1 MVAVS
6 VCKDSNKISSDIPK
20 NYIWHLTFFD
30 KTVSLAVFEHINQIH
45 SWVISQRALGLTV
58 GFVPTMGAL
67 HAGHQSLVK
76 RALLDCDRVVVSIFV
91 NPTQFN
97 NADDL
102 LKYPRT
108 LANDI
113 ELLKQSDC
121 HAVFCPAISEMYL
134 ESEKTTHWDFG
145 LLSTSLEGHY
155 RPGHFDGV
163 LTIVKK
169 LFLAVAPDKA
179 FFGEK
184 DFQQLALIQKMTL
197 EEKLPVQVVACPTVR
212 EASGLAMSS
221 RNARL
226 TPQQHNI
233 ALNISRV
240 LLAAAGM
247 GRSVHPKELEEWATN
262 QLKSVEGLRLEYCA
276 LVNAARFDIPTHWT
290 EEDCVLLVAAFVGE
304 IRLIDNV
311 IVSQ

>member
-1 MVAVS
+1 MVAKS
-6 VCKDSNKISSDIPK
+6 ECKDSNKISSDIPN
-20 NYIWHLTFFD
+20 NYIWTLTFFD

-67 HAGHQSLVK
+67 HAGHQSLVE
-76 RALLDCDRVVVSIFV
+76 RALQECDRVVVSIFV

-97 NADDL
+97 NANDL

-108 LANDI
+108 LPDDL
-113 ELLKQSDC
+113 ELLNQSGC

-134 ESEKTTHWDFG
+134 EEEKTTHWDFG
-145 LLSTSLEGHY
+145 LLSTSLEGEY

-169 LFLAVAPDKA
+169 LFLAVIPDKA

-197 EEKLPVQVVACPTVR
+197 AEKLPIDVIACPTVR
-212 EASGLAMSS
+212 ESSGLAMSS
-221 RNARL
+221 RNTRL
-226 TPQQHNI
+226 TPHEREI

-240 LLAAAGM
+240 LLSAAQA
-247 GRSVHPKELEEWATN
+247 GRSMQPKELEQWATN
-262 QLKSVEGLRLEYCA
+262 ELKRVEGLRVEYCS
-276 LVNAARFDIPTHWT
+276 LVNASRFDVPLQWT
-290 EEDCVLLVAAFVGE
+290 DEDYVLLVAAFVGD

>member
-1 MVAVS
+1 
-6 VCKDSNKISSDIPK
+6 
-20 NYIWHLTFFD
+20 
-30 KTVSLAVFEHINQIH
+30 
-45 SWVISQRALGLTV
+45 
-58 GFVPTMGAL
+58 
-67 HAGHQSLVK
+67 
-76 RALLDCDRVVVSIFV
+76 
-91 NPTQFN
+91 
-97 NADDL
+97 
-102 LKYPRT
+102 
-108 LANDI
+108 
-113 ELLKQSDC
+113 
-121 HAVFCPAISEMYL
+121 MYL
-134 ESEKTTHWDFG
+134 DNEKTTHWDFG

-197 EEKLPVQVVACPTVR
+197 AEKLPIHVVACPTVR

-221 RNARL
+221 RNTRL
-226 TPQQHNI
+226 TPAQHNI

-240 LLAAAGM
+240 LLAAAQL
-247 GRSVHPKELEEWATN
+247 GRSMQPKELELWAN
-262 QLKSVEGLRLEYCA
+262 KELQLIEGLRLEYCA
-276 LVNAARFDIPTHWT
+276 LVDTARFDLPAQWT

>member
-1 MVAVS
+1 
-6 VCKDSNKISSDIPK
+6 
-20 NYIWHLTFFD
+20 
-30 KTVSLAVFEHINQIH
+30 
-45 SWVISQRALGLTV
+45 
-58 GFVPTMGAL
+58 
-67 HAGHQSLVK
+67 LVE

-108 LANDI
+108 LENDI
-113 ELLKQSDC
+113 QLLQQSGC

-134 ESEKTTHWDFG
+134 DNEKTTHWDFG

-197 EEKLPVQVVACPTVR
+197 EEKLPIHVVACPTVR

-226 TPQQHNI
+226 TPQQHSI

-240 LLAAAGM
+240 LLAAAQL
-247 GRSVHPKELEEWATN
+247 GRSMPPKELELWAKKEL
-262 QLKSVEGLRLEYCA
+262 QLVEGLRLEYCA
-276 LVNAARFDIPTHWT
+276 LVNAAGFDIPVQWT

-311 IVSQ
+311 IISQ